1 MSKWIF
7 GTVALALLAGLFL
20 LARRGDPLAIVVL
33 TVIGTLAIMMVT
45 FAGVWLMQNREER
58 RFMANARENSE
69 MLQAQA
75 KAQAALS
82 LAQQRQMSALQ
93 AAPAALSAGEAGYSF
108 GFAPDAWAGFG
119 NGDVIELEAEAR

>member
-20 LARRGDPLAIVVL
+20 LARQGDPMAIVAL
-33 TVIGTLAIMMVT
+33 TVIGTLVIMMVT
-45 FAGVWLMQNREER
+45 FTGVWLMQNREER
-58 RFMANARENSE
+58 RFMANAKENSE

-93 AAPAALSAGEAGYSF
+93 AAPAALSAGEAGYQF

-119 NGDVIELEAEAR
+119 DVIELEAEAR